1 MTVLV
6 FLVIKIE
13 NLYVPQWYAQVQ
25 HQHNYPHRF
34 LPDAVYKYGQRCN
47 EEPTSR
53 LTSRLRID
61 WLK

>member
-25 HQHNYPHRF
+25 HQHNYPHCF

-47 EEPTSR
+47 NR
-53 LTSRLRID
+53 CQASRLRID

>member
-6 FLVIKIE
+6 FLAIKIE

-47 EEPTSR
+47 NR
-53 LTSRLRID
+53 CQASRLRID

>member
-6 FLVIKIE
+6 VLVTKIE
-13 NLYVPQWYAQVQ
+13 NLYVPQYYYVQVQ

-47 EEPTSR
+47 DR
-53 LTSRLRID
+53 CQASRLRID